1 MTPVTIFAG
10 KAVALFGLGGSGLA
24 TARALQVGGAEVHA
38 WDDSEAG
45 RTKAM
50 DAGLHVT
57 DLSTAD
63 WSRFAALILAPG
75 VPLTHPAPHWSVVKA
90 HAAGVEI
97 IGDIEL
103 FFRERAKVA
112 PGSTVVA
119 ITGTNGKSTTTAL
132 IAHVLKSAGRD
143 VQMGGNIGTNI
154 LDLAPPALG
163 RFHVIEMSSFQID
176 LAPSLHATVGIQ
188 LNLTPDHLDRH
199 GTLAAYAAIKER
211 LVASAD
217 TAVIGVDDALSRAMA
232 DRRSGTGLPL
242 VRISVTSRLP
252 TGVVARGARIAR
264 MEGGEE
270 IDIATLD
277 GIASLR
283 GAHNAQNAC
292 AAAAALL
299 ALGLT
304 SAQVQAGFASYTA
317 LAHRMEPVGQ
327 VGAVQFVNDSK
338 ATNAES
344 VEGALKAFTH
354 IFWIAGGKAKDGGI
368 APLKPFFAS
377 VAKAYLIGDAAAAF
391 AQTLGK
397 DVPHELCG
405 TLERAVA
412 AAARDAAQSGL
423 VQPIVLLS
431 PACASYDQYKS
442 FEHRGAH
449 FRTLVSALPG
459 FMPAHSVPANVL
471 AAGGKP

>member
-1 MTPVTIFAG
+1 MIPVTTFAG
-10 KAVALFGLGGSGLA
+10 KTVALFGLGGSGLA
-24 TARALQVGGAEVHA
+24 TARALQAGGAKVHA
-38 WDDSEAG
+38 WDDGEAG
-45 RTKAM
+45 RAKA
-50 DAGLHVT
+50 AAEGVTVT
-57 DLSTAD
+57 DLTTAD

-75 VPLTHPAPHWSVVKA
+75 VPLTHPAPHWSVLRA
-90 HAAGVEI
+90 QAAGVEI

-103 FFRERAKVA
+103 FFRERAKIA
-112 PGSTVVA
+112 PGSPVVA

-132 IAHVLKSAGRD
+132 IAHVLKHAGHD

-154 LDLAPPALG
+154 LDLAPPAPG

-176 LAPSLHATVGIQ
+176 LAPSLKPTVGIQ

-217 TAVIGVDDALSRAMA
+217 TAVIGIDDALSRAMA
-232 DRRSGTGLPL
+232 DRRSDTGRPL
-242 VRISVTSRLP
+242 VRISVTGRLP
-252 TGVVARGARIAR
+252 TGIVARGHRIAR

-270 IDIATLD
+270 TDIATLD

-299 ALGLT
+299 TLGLT
-304 SAQVQAGFASYTA
+304 EAQVQAGFASYTA

-327 VGAVQFVNDSK
+327 VGAVAFVNDSK

-344 VEGALKAFTH
+344 VEGALKAFSR
-354 IFWIAGGKAKDGGI
+354 IYWIAGGKAKEGGI
-368 APLKPFFAS
+368 SPLKPFFGS
-377 VAKAYLIGDAAAAF
+377 VAKAYLIGDAANSF
-391 AQTLGK
+391 AQALGA
-397 DVPHELCG
+397 DVPHEICG
-405 TLERAVA
+405 TLDRAVA
-412 AAARDAAQSGL
+412 SAARDAALSDAA
-423 VQPIVLLS
+423 QPVVLLS

-449 FRTLVSALPG
+449 FRALVSALPG
-459 FMPAHSVPANVL
+459 FVPAE
-471 AAGGKP
+471 GKP